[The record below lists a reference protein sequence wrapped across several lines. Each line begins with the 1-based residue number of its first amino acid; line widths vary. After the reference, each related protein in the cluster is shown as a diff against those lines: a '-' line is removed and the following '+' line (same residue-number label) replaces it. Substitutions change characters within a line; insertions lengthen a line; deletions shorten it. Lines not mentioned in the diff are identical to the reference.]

1 MQTGNDARQ
10 KFASMKTI
18 LHIGIDDDGVIN
30 VSSDLMKV
38 YELEDAAVFY
48 PIVRHYY
55 DSLDRARAHAKEPFG
70 HDEPTP
76 RNPEL
81 INMLSKW
88 RRAKALELNLSP
100 GYVLTNNVILQ
111 IAERTPLTELELMQV
126 KGFGARM
133 YEKFGKE
140 LIDIV
145 QGYLDYVADE
155 GTPQVNEEETE

>member
-1 MQTGNDARQ
+1 MQTGNEACL
-10 KFASMKTI
+10 KNATMKTI
-18 LHIGIDDDGVIN
+18 LHIGIDEDGVIN

-38 YELEDAAVFY
+38 YELNDAAAFY
-48 PIVRHYY
+48 PIVQHYY
-55 DSLDRARAHAKEPFG
+55 DNLDRARAHLQEPFG
-70 HDEPTP
+70 HEEPAP

-100 GYVLTNNVILQ
+100 GYVLTNNVLLQ
-111 IAERTPLTELELMQV
+111 IAERTPLTELELMHV
-126 KGFGARM
+126 KGFGAKM
-133 YEKFGKE
+133 YAKFGKE

-145 QGYLDYVADE
+145 QGYLDYVANQ